1 MFVIPPLQDLM
12 RQSVAVINDL
22 EGGRDTPHN
31 NYGHHYSSIDVVR
44 KARVMDQNPE
54 PDPPAK
60 AHRRE
65 FSGRSEVLVPSS
77 DEDSDAGRRVWRRS
91 RKKFS

>member
-1 MFVIPPLQDLM
+1 MVSGTAPYWRTVPSGNLGMFVIPPLQDLM

-54 PDPPAK
+54 PDPSQGTPA
-60 AHRRE
+60 R
-65 FSGRSEVLVPSS
+65 VLGP
-77 DEDSDAGRRVWRRS
+77 
-91 RKKFS
+91 F